1 MKDFFNS
8 LIKGI
13 PKIRLNLVL
22 LIIITLMGVVLF
34 VTKAKYAKEKE
45 KNEMLSGN
53 ALALTEKIDQFQVQ
67 YDQETKLNASKVH
80 QLTLQLKDYKKMR
93 SEDAILI
100 KKLKENIKDLKS
112 AATVTIVT
120 RDTIPGDTVYID
132 KNEAIRAEYA
142 SKWIDISC
150 KIEKGQN
157 EAIFAYNK
165 RDSLKL
171 FKTIPYKRIFWG
183 LIKWRSEKAATY
195 KAISFDPKTTITGLE
210 YIEIIE

>member
-1 MKDFFNS
+1 MKDFLNS

-93 SEDAILI
+93 SEDVILI

-142 SKWIDISC
+142 SKWIDITC
-150 KIEKGQN
+150 TIDKQN
-157 EAIFAYNK
+157 EAIFSYNK

-171 FKTIPYKRIFWG
+171 LKTIPYKRILWG
-183 LIKWRSEKAATY
+183 LIKWRKEKAATY
-195 KAISFDPKTTITGLE
+195 KAISLDPKTTITGLE